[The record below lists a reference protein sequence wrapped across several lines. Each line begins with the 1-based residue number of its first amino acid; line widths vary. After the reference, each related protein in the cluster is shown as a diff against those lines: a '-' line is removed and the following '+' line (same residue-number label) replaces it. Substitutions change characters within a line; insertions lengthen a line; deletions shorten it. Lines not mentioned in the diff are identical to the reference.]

1 MLYRCTIAL
10 LAVATVLTAADVG
23 QAQDKKYPNWKG
35 EWEAISPRMPGQR
48 LRFDPTR
55 PYGRGQQAPLT
66 EEYKKIYEANLAE
79 QAAGGQGL
87 FLDHAS
93 CGAEL
98 QKIVIEAVSV
108 PEALRARARS
118 FKVTGN

>member
-1 MLYRCTIAL
+1 MAYRGTLMVLAL
-10 LAVATVLTAADVG
+10 ATVLMQPVG
-23 QAQDKKYPNWKG
+23 AQAQDKKYPNWKG

-79 QAAGGQGL
+79 
-87 FLDHAS
+87 
-93 CGAEL
+93 
-98 QKIVIEAVSV
+98 
-108 PEALRARARS
+108 
-118 FKVTGN
+118 